1 MRTPQKPILFSLR
14 HDHHPNLAG
23 QNLPLTLWPIPHSY
37 SICFCRLSMSC
48 PTPCCIFF
56 KVSLISWSRSSILA
70 IFLLLQVKV
79 TSGLVFFI
87 GEKLNIEHIL
97 LIEVHTSI
105 KDGIHLWVFLDRT
118 EMNELF

>member
-37 SICFCRLSMSC
+37 SICFCCL
-48 PTPCCIFF
+48 
-56 KVSLISWSRSSILA
+56 SRSSILA